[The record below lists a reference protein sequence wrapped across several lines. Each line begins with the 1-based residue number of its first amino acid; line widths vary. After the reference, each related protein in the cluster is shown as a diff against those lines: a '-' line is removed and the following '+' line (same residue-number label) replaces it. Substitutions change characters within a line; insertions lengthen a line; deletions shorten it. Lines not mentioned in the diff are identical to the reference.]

1 MFYALL
7 RRKLACNW
15 IPCLL
20 ILAIYLIP
28 LPGFSQTS
36 ATRSASPITAET
48 RVNPEKATIGDI
60 VTYTLQ
66 VRHDAG
72 IDPSMPEF
80 TPPKGLEFVDQGANP
95 PAKIDAQV
103 IHEFWFR
110 LRADR
115 VGDYSLPPLPISFT
129 VSKPESG
136 AGKIPGKITAPEVKL
151 EIQSILHLQGEPK
164 DIRDIKPIEALGR
177 DWRPIILGF
186 LGFALAAAVIVY
198 LWRRRKKH
206 SIAEP
211 ASVPENL
218 SPQELALREL
228 NQLQARGLLAE
239 GRIREYYFQL
249 SEIFRRYLGGKYEF
263 PAPDWTT
270 EEIED
275 YLISSAQLDTV
286 YQERIVS
293 ILKNTDLVKFA
304 KATVT
309 SDTNM
314 MEEMVIFIQA
324 TSREEKQGQPS
335 QTASR
340 A

>member
-7 RRKLACNW
+7 RKKTARNW

-20 ILAIYLIP
+20 ILAFNLVP
-28 LPGFSQTS
+28 LPGFGQT
-36 ATRSASPITAET
+36 APPRSASPISAEA

-60 VTYTLQ
+60 VVYSLL
-66 VRHDAG
+66 VRHDPG
-72 IDPSMPEF
+72 IEPSIPEF
-80 TPPKGLEFVDQGANP
+80 MPPKGLEFVDQGTKP

-136 AGKIPGKITAPEVKL
+136 ADKIPGKITVPEVRL
-151 EIQSILHLQGEPK
+151 EIQSILHLQGEPT

-177 DWRPIILGF
+177 DWRPIIFAF

-198 LWRRRKKH
+198 LWRRRKKY
-206 SIAEP
+206 SP
-211 ASVPENL
+211 AKPVSKPENL

-228 NQLQARGLLAE
+228 NELQAKGLLAE

-249 SEIFRRYLGGKYEF
+249 SEIFRRYLGCKYEF
-263 PAPDWTT
+263 PASDWTT

-275 YLISSAQLDTV
+275 YLIASSQLDMI
-286 YQERIVS
+286 YKERIVS
-293 ILKNTDLVKFA
+293 ILKSTDLVKFA
-304 KATVT
+304 KAAVT
-309 SDTNM
+309 SDANM
-314 MEEMVIFIQA
+314 MEEIVIFIQA
-324 TSREEKQGQPS
+324 TSRGEEQGQSSP
-335 QTASR
+335 TASHS
-340 A
+340 